1 MNEAVKTL
9 DGWFCLHDFRSIDWA
24 AWRELNPGNQEL
36 MLNELS
42 HFLSD
47 MEITKISVKV
57 NIPFTAFLV
66 KKRI

>member
-42 HFLSD
+42 HF
-47 MEITKISVKV
+47 
-57 NIPFTAFLV
+57 F
-66 KKRI
+66 KRYGNY